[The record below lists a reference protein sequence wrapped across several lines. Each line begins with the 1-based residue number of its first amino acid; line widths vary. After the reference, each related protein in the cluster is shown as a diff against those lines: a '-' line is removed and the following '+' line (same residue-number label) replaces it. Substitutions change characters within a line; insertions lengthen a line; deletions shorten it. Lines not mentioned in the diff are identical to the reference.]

1 MRRCL
6 ADEQQKTHPPRDQ
19 AAARLVRFAIRRAKW
34 WTTALQLSS
43 ESTARRRQ
51 GKAVG
56 IMTGGL
62 MSAQNWNCRGPCLG
76 NSRQIVAL
84 LGHDALPKA
93 KFLQFPNR
101 GSSRPSL

>member
-62 MSAQNWNCRGPCLG
+62 MSAQNFG

-84 LGHDALPKA
+84 VAPAMRSPRKIFA
-93 KFLQFPNR
+93 VSQ
-101 GSSRPSL
+101 SRF